1 MIHKKRCE
9 RVFIIEGSRAVQ
21 GDSTGG
27 SAVLI
32 RCWGARGSI
41 PVSGPEYVKYGGDT
55 PCIEI
60 RTADDDMVI
69 VDAGSG
75 IRALGNSLVEQG
87 RHEYTL
93 LLTHGHWD
101 HIIGFPFFK
110 PLQNPKT
117 RVNVY
122 GCPFE
127 RNSLKDVLA
136 PSMSPPS
143 FPIQIE
149 DLKAEVFYHDI
160 CSDCFDIGPLN
171 VCTINLSHPNQGLGF
186 RFTEAGASFVFL
198 TDNELLYRHPGG
210 RDYADYVAFARGAD
224 VLIHD
229 AEYMPH
235 EYALKKTWG
244 HTVYTDA
251 LQLALDAGVKRF
263 GLFHHNQ
270 DRTDTAIDAMVEDCR
285 RIVSERSAELDVFGA
300 RQGMDIEIASVR
312 R

>member
-1 MIHKKRCE
+1 M
-9 RVFIIEGSRAVQ
+9 
-21 GDSTGG
+21 
-27 SAVLI
+27 LI

-41 PVSGPEYVKYGGDT
+41 PVSGRQYLKYGGDT
-55 PCIEI
+55 PCLEI
-60 RTADDDMVI
+60 RTEDDNMVI

-87 RHEYTL
+87 RLEYTM

-110 PLQNPKT
+110 PLHNPLAT
-117 RVNVY
+117 VNVY
-122 GCPFE
+122 GCSFE
-127 RNSLKDVLA
+127 SSTLKDVLA

-149 DLKAEVFYHDI
+149 DIKAEVFYHDI
-160 CSDCFDIGPLN
+160 CAGCYNIGALN
-171 VCTINLSHPNQGLGF
+171 ICTINLSHPNQGLGY
-186 RFTEAGASFVFL
+186 RFTGDGSSFVFL
-198 TDNELLYRHPGG
+198 TDNELMYRHPGG
-210 RDYADYVAFARGAD
+210 HDYADYVAFARGAD

-229 AEYMPH
+229 AEYLPD
-235 EYALKKTWG
+235 EYALKKSWG

-270 DRTDTAIDAMVEDCR
+270 DRTDDAVDAMVEDCR
-285 RIVSERSAELDVFGA
+285 RIVARHSAELDVFGA
-300 RQGMDIEIASVR
+300 RQNMELQLSSR
-312 R
+312 LL

>member
-1 MIHKKRCE
+1 
-9 RVFIIEGSRAVQ
+9 
-21 GDSTGG
+21 
-27 SAVLI
+27 VLI

-41 PVSGPEYVKYGGDT
+41 PVSGPQYLKYGGDT
-55 PCIEI
+55 PCLEI

-75 IRALGNSLVEQG
+75 IRALGNSLVEEG
-87 RHEYTL
+87 RQEYTM

-110 PLQNPKT
+110 PLHKLGT
-117 RVNVY
+117 RINVY
-122 GCPFE
+122 GCSFE
-127 RNSLKDVLA
+127 LNSLKDVIA

-149 DLKAEVFYHDI
+149 DIKAEVFYHDSCI
-160 CSDCFDIGPLN
+160 GCFAIGPLN
-171 VCTINLSHPNQGLGF
+171 VCTINLSHPNQGLGY
-186 RFTEAGASFVFL
+186 RFTEDGASFVFL
-198 TDNELLYRHPGG
+198 TDNELLYHHPGG
-210 RDYADYVAFARGAD
+210 RDYADYVEFARGAD

-229 AEYMPH
+229 AEYTAR
-235 EYALKKTWG
+235 EYERTKTWG

-270 DRTDTAIDAMVEDCR
+270 DRTDAEIDAMIEDCR
-285 RIVSERSAELDVFGA
+285 RIVAQRSAGLDVFGT
-300 RQGMDIEIASVR
+300 RQGMEIQLPSS
-312 R
+312 

>member
-1 MIHKKRCE
+1 M
-9 RVFIIEGSRAVQ
+9 
-21 GDSTGG
+21 
-27 SAVLI
+27 LI

-41 PVSGPEYVKYGGDT
+41 PVSGSQYVKYGGDT
-55 PCIEI
+55 PCLEI
-60 RTADDDMVI
+60 RTAGDDMVI

-87 RHEYTL
+87 RLEYTM

-110 PLQNPKT
+110 PLHNPLN
-117 RVNVY
+117 RVKVY
-122 GCPFE
+122 GCSFAS
-127 RNSLKDVLA
+127 NSLKDVLA

-149 DLKAEVFYHDI
+149 DIKAEVSYHDI
-160 CSDCFDIGPLN
+160 CAGCFTIGALN
-171 VCTINLSHPNQGLGF
+171 ICTINLSHPNQGLGY
-186 RFTEAGASFVFL
+186 RFTENGSSFVFL
-198 TDNELLYRHPGG
+198 TDNELMYRHPGG
-210 RDYADYVAFARGAD
+210 RDYADYVAFASGAD

-235 EYALKKTWG
+235 EYALKKAWG

-270 DRTDTAIDAMVEDCR
+270 DRTDDAVDGMVEDCR
-285 RIVSERSAELDVFGA
+285 RIVAKRSANLDVFGV
-300 RQGMDIEIASVR
+300 RQAMEIELSSSLQ
-312 R
+312 